1 VSADARPALPSQV
14 EGDGMS
20 VVKEIYNC
28 GEKPNQGT
36 IQSQGN
42 RYLDK
47 SFPELSKIKAATIL
61 PDEGKEL

>member
-1 VSADARPALPSQV
+1 
-14 EGDGMS
+14 MS